1 MKTRNLFIL
10 GALLLGS
17 LSFSS
22 CSDDSKDSG
31 DPYYAF
37 DGNLETVNVS
47 IDGIT
52 KTNMA
57 PVTLRS
63 NRDWTIRTS
72 EEDSQWLHT
81 YITEG
86 EDDGIFY
93 YWVDPN
99 PAFTG
104 RQGHIDVYSGNEK
117 VKSLEIVQDASVP
130 SLAILNAET
139 GYVALPTAGNIQITV
154 DANVKWK
161 PSLNNVSWA
170 RIESVSEKMVTIAFD
185 KNEDDKRE
193 VVLTCQGE
201 GEFSN
206 LVTKTTITQS
216 APGIILNERFDW
228 LQEGKEDFLYNYP
241 EVAFSKWNDT
251 EKAMGWKTLGDAM
264 YGGRG
269 YAKIGKTNVA
279 GDLVSPALS
288 AIKGSANVIV
298 TFQSIGYIATTGKKD
313 DGVLSV
319 GLMGPGTIEAD
330 KKATIDIA
338 GSSYP
343 VAVFDI
349 TVYPDSPKKEHGEN
363 YDPWKE
369 AGSKFQFKIKGATS
383 ATQVVFIGGPKWGKD
398 LKGTGQSKNR
408 LYLDNI
414 KIQEQL

>member
-1 MKTRNLFIL
+1 
-10 GALLLGS
+10 
-17 LSFSS
+17 
-22 CSDDSKDSG
+22 
-31 DPYYAF
+31 
-37 DGNLETVNVS
+37 
-47 IDGIT
+47 
-52 KTNMA
+52 
-57 PVTLRS
+57 
-63 NRDWTIRTS
+63 
-72 EEDSQWLHT
+72 
-81 YITEG
+81 
-86 EDDGIFY
+86 
-93 YWVDPN
+93 
-99 PAFTG
+99 
-104 RQGHIDVYSGNEK
+104 
-117 VKSLEIVQDASVP
+117 
-130 SLAILNAET
+130 
-139 GYVALPTAGNIQITV
+139 
-154 DANVKWK
+154 
-161 PSLNNVSWA
+161 
-170 RIESVSEKMVTIAFD
+170 MVTIAFD

-288 AIKGSANVIV
+288 AIKGSANVTV

-319 GLMGPGTIEAD
+319 GLIGPGTIEAD

-338 GSSYP
+338 GSRYP

-349 TVYPDSPKKEHGEN
+349 TVRSEERRVGKECRSRWSPYH
-363 YDPWKE
+363 
-369 AGSKFQFKIKGATS
+369 
-383 ATQVVFIGGPKWGKD
+383 
-398 LKGTGQSKNR
+398 
-408 LYLDNI
+408 
-414 KIQEQL
+414 